1 MLAVLNS
8 AEVRSHSVGIKG
20 DLRLIDF
27 TWFFCW
33 LGVEVAVLREVL
45 GRGLGGIHLSHSHRA
60 NRVHILD
67 ATAIGRWDAAVGEA

>member
-1 MLAVLNS
+1 MFAVLNS

-33 LGVEVAVLREVL
+33 LGVEVAVFGEVL
-45 GRGLGGIHLSHSHRA
+45 
-60 NRVHILD
+60 
-67 ATAIGRWDAAVGEA
+67 